1 MRKHFFSQSDP
12 KWQSILRHHG
22 PTATALEAID
32 SAMLAISRKGDRHQG
47 LVEDLFDGLG
57 KLGKALH
64 EFAGGQGASTSA
76 DYNVDDYGCWDCCIA
91 MAIARLGGR
100 VYPFIENQRQ
110 ESRRG
115 VVADP
120 STVLSALHRWQ
131 IVGISGFAYDL
142 YMDPVSIITK
152 SQVQLVAHADYGVD
166 GAWRNEASL
175 LQRAVDVG
183 DDVVVVACVS
193 GHPAF
198 GEKSNSHWIIAET
211 RKAPGDRL
219 LMSDPSEDKGPTKF
233 SYRKV
238 YKVVVYG
245 RGEADNVLFQ
255 DRG

>member
-1 MRKHFFSQSDP
+1 MSKQFFSQSDP
-12 KWQSILRHHG
+12 EWQSILRHHG

-32 SAMLAISRKGDRHQG
+32 SAMLAISRKNRRDQG

-64 EFAGGQGASTSA
+64 EFVGGRRGSTSTE
-76 DYNVDDYGCWDCCIA
+76 YNVDDYGCWDCCIA
-91 MAIARLGGR
+91 MAIARLGCR
-100 VYPFIENQRQ
+100 VYPFIEDQGR
-110 ESRRG
+110 ESQRG
-115 VVADP
+115 VDADP

-142 YMDPVSIITK
+142 YMDPASIITK
-152 SQVQLVAHADYGVD
+152 SQVQLIAHADYGVD
-166 GAWRNEASL
+166 GAWLNDASL
-175 LQRAVDVG
+175 LQRAVDGG

-198 GEKSNSHWIIAET
+198 GGKSNSHWIIAEA
-211 RKAPGDRL
+211 RKTPGDRL
-219 LMSDPSEDKGPTKF
+219 MMSDPSEDKGPTNF

-245 RGEADNVLFQ
+245 RGAATAMQF
-255 DRG
+255 